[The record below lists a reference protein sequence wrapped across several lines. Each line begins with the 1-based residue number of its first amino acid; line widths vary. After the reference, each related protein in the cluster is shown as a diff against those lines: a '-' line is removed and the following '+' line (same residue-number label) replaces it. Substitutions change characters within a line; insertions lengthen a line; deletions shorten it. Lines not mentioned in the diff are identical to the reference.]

1 LKLSLISCFICSVF
15 NQFNVGSKL
24 KLVGLIQSAF
34 AKHLQNLKS
43 ALSTSKNGFE
53 ASEWRNSC
61 EMYAILV
68 YQAVYI
74 AESSKGPSTAATT
87 KSKSSN
93 TSNSTF
99 DWSHIRIALLE
110 NLKLFASF
118 SLGRIF
124 DSSADRESVTTCIIK
139 SAHKVLENPEN
150 VTKSANTR
158 KAVLEVLTECAKSQ
172 GYCQG
177 LKTFIQQDLIYSDHL
192 ADPIAELL
200 KMLFETEDSGCLEL
214 CEEILKS
221 IGSQRFNSQESA
233 TSTKSAAVFFAKF
246 TSICSKEALRT
257 LSLFIDQLD
266 SEAYVV
272 RMAMVEVIG
281 VLIYYL
287 MTLEDRSDSVKAQTK
302 SLFAALEERFHDTNS
317 FVRSKTLQVCCDL
330 AK

>member
-1 LKLSLISCFICSVF
+1 M
-15 NQFNVGSKL
+15 

-43 ALSTSKNGFE
+43 ALYASKNGFE

-68 YQAVYI
+68 YQTVYI
-74 AESSKGPSTAATT
+74 AENSKGPSTSQTSSKT
-87 KSKSSN
+87 K
-93 TSNSTF
+93 TLTTF

-110 NLKLFASF
+110 NLKLFASL

-124 DSSADRESVTTCIIK
+124 DSSSDRESVTTCIIK
-139 SAHKVLENPEN
+139 SSHRILENPEN
-150 VTKSANTR
+150 VSKSLNTR
-158 KAVLEVLTECAKSQ
+158 KAALEVLTECAKSQ

-177 LKTFIQQDLIYSDHL
+177 LKTFIQQDLIYSEHL
-192 ADPIAELL
+192 AEPIAELL
-200 KMLFETEDSGCLEL
+200 KMLYETEDSGCTEL

-221 IGSQRFNSQESA
+221 IGSQRFNSQEST
-233 TSTKSAAVFFAKF
+233 TSTKSAAIFFAKF

-266 SEAYVV
+266 SEAYVI
-272 RMAMVEVIG
+272 RMAMVEIIG
-281 VLIYYL
+281 VLIYHL
-287 MTLEDRSDSVKAQTK
+287 MTQEDRSDSVKAQTK

>member
-1 LKLSLISCFICSVF
+1 M
-15 NQFNVGSKL
+15 

-43 ALSTSKNGFE
+43 TLSASKNGFE
-53 ASEWRNSC
+53 PSEWRNSC

-74 AESSKGPSTAATT
+74 AENSKGPSTVSTSS
-87 KSKSSN
+87 KSKASN
-93 TSNSTF
+93 TTNSAF

-110 NLKLFASF
+110 NLKIFASL

-139 SAHKVLENPEN
+139 SSHKILENPEN
-150 VTKSANTR
+150 VTKSLNTR

-177 LKTFIQQDLIYSDHL
+177 LKTFIQQDLIYSEHL
-192 ADPIAELL
+192 AEPIAELL
-200 KMLFETEDSGCLEL
+200 KMLFVTEDSGCLEL

-233 TSTKSAAVFFAKF
+233 TSTKSAAIFFAKF

-266 SEAYVV
+266 SEAYVM

-287 MTLEDRSDSVKAQTK
+287 MTLEDRSDNVKAQTK
-302 SLFAALEERFHDTNS
+302 SLFSALEERFHDTNS

>member
-1 LKLSLISCFICSVF
+1 MFLYAAVYNFWVFSVF

-43 ALSTSKNGFE
+43 TLSTSKNGFE
-53 ASEWRNSC
+53 ASQWKTSC
-61 EMYAILV
+61 EMYAVLV
-68 YQAVYI
+68 YQTVYI
-74 AESSKGPSTAATT
+74 AESSKGPTNVN
-87 KSKSSN
+87 SKGKTSVSSN
-93 TSNSTF
+93 NF
-99 DWSHIRIALLE
+99 DWSHIKIALLE
-110 NLKLFASF
+110 NLKLFSSL

-124 DSSADRESVTTCIIK
+124 DSSSDRESVTSCIIK
-139 SAHKVLENPEN
+139 SAHRILENPEN
-150 VTKSANTR
+150 VIKSLNTR
-158 KAVLEVLTECAKSQ
+158 KVALEVLTECAKSQ
-172 GYCQG
+172 GYLKG
-177 LKTFIQQDLIYSDHL
+177 LKTFIQQDLIYSEHL
-192 ADPIAELL
+192 AEPIAELL
-200 KMLFETEDSGCLEL
+200 KMLYQTEDSGCLEL
-214 CEEILKS
+214 CEEVLKT

-233 TSTKSAAVFFAKF
+233 ISTKSAAIFFAKF

-266 SEAYVV
+266 SEAYVI

-287 MTLEDRSDSVKAQTK
+287 MTQEDRSDAVKAQTK
-302 SLFAALEERFHDTNS
+302 SLFSALEERFHDTNS

>member
-1 LKLSLISCFICSVF
+1 MFYSVF
-15 NQFNVGSKL
+15 SHFSASSKL
-24 KLVGLIQSAF
+24 KLIGLIQSAL

-43 ALSTSKNGFE
+43 AFCASKNGFE
-53 ASEWRNSC
+53 ASEWRSSC
-61 EMYAILV
+61 EMYAVLV
-68 YQAVYI
+68 YQAVCI
-74 AESSKGPSTAATT
+74 AESSSGSSIATAAKT
-87 KSKSSN
+87 KA
-93 TSNSTF
+93 SNSAF

-124 DSSADRESVTTCIIK
+124 DSSADRESVTTCIVK

-150 VTKSANTR
+150 VTKSLITR
-158 KAVLEVLTECAKSQ
+158 KAVLEVLCECAKSQ
-172 GYCQG
+172 GYYQG
-177 LKTFIQQDLIYSDHL
+177 LKVFVQQDLIYSEHL
-192 ADPIAELL
+192 AEPIAELM

-233 TSTKSAAVFFAKF
+233 TSTKSAAIFFAKF
-246 TSICSKEALRT
+246 SSICSKEALRT
-257 LSLFIDQLD
+257 LSLFIEQLD
-266 SEAYVV
+266 SEAYVI

-287 MTLEDRSDSVKAQTK
+287 MTQEDRSDNVKAQTK
-302 SLFAALEERFHDTNS
+302 SLFFALEERFHDTNS